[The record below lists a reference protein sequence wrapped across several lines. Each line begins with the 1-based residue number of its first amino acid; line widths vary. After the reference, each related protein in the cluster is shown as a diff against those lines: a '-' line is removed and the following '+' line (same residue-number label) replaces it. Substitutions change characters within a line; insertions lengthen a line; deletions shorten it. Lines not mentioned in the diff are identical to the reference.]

1 MTRWAVIP
9 LFLTA
14 ACVAIPQ
21 GNAERGREVFLAR
34 DAGHCVL
41 CHSAPG
47 VAAAGD
53 VGPPLSGVGARL
65 DAKEIRARVADMGQV
80 NPAALMPAFHRTE
93 GLKRVA
99 PQYRGKPVLSGEQ
112 LDDVVAY
119 LVSLK

>member
-1 MTRWAVIP
+1 
-9 LFLTA
+9 
-14 ACVAIPQ
+14 
-21 GNAERGREVFLAR
+21 
-34 DAGHCVL
+34 
-41 CHSAPG
+41 
-47 VAAAGD
+47 
-53 VGPPLSGVGARL
+53 
-65 DAKEIRARVADMGQV
+65 MGQV